1 MRSKTSALDLGD
13 VGQQA
18 HHVAGEAVLVVV
30 PGDELHEVAVQGV
43 ASIEN
48 ARFFPSSASLFYQ
61 VFGAKN
67 MNSYRTRRDNI
78 FRTKLY
84 TVSCSGYKPFD
95 LFCTSLFTSFIVNS
109 QDLCRLSKLD
119 PLYLIQTRFL
129 EMQTERQIQ
138 ICEEQI

>member
-30 PGDELHEVAVQGV
+30 PGDELHEVAVQ
-43 ASIEN
+43 ALRALKTLAFFRPRRLFSIK
-48 ARFFPSSASLFYQ
+48 FSGL
-61 VFGAKN
+61 KN

-129 EMQTERQIQ
+129 EMQTERQIE